1 MQHITPPA
9 SRFSGIIPY
18 LVTPLDEH
26 EHVNTGELARLCRH
40 LIEQG
45 VHGLT
50 PLGSTG
56 EGPYL
61 LEADQRIVVQ
71 AVVEASAGRVPV
83 VPAVFSRSVKGAIQ
97 QVQAFERL
105 GADGVVLTLDSYFPL
120 PQSAVKQYF
129 QTVAGATNL
138 PIILYTNPNFQK
150 VDLGIN
156 LIAELSHDARFVG
169 LKDASGNT
177 GRLLS
182 IAGRCRPGF
191 GIYAASAHLAVSV
204 MLLGGQGLF
213 AGPACVLARENVQLY
228 DLCRAGRWAEAMAL
242 QKVLWRFS
250 EAFAA
255 YNLAACIKAALE
267 HQGFA
272 PGNPLAP
279 QPPLPGEVRQRIGE
293 ILSQVQAEARVLATT
308 PPSARGRA
316 LA

>member
-1 MQHITPPA
+1 MSQPKT
-9 SRFSGIIPY
+9 FSGIIPY
-18 LVTPLDEH
+18 LVTPLNADES
-26 EHVNTGELARLCRH
+26 VNADELKRICQH
-40 LIEQG
+40 LIGQG
-45 VHGLT
+45 VHGFT

-61 LEADQRIVVQ
+61 SESDRQVVVQ
-71 AVVEASAGRVPV
+71 AVVDASAGRVPV
-83 VPAVFSRSVKGAIQ
+83 VPAVFSRTIRGAID
-97 QVQAFERL
+97 QVRAFERL

-120 PQSAVKQYF
+120 AQSAVKEYF
-129 QTVAGATNL
+129 LRVADATEL
-138 PIILYTNPNFQK
+138 PIIIYTNPNFQK
-150 VDLGIN
+150 VDLGID
-156 LIAELSHDARFVG
+156 LIAELSQNPKFAG

-182 IAGRCRPGF
+182 IADRCRPGF

-228 DLCRAGRWAEAMAL
+228 ELCNAGRWEQAMAL

-250 EAFAA
+250 EAFAS
-255 YNLAACIKAALE
+255 YNLAACTKAALE

-279 QPPLPGEVRQRIGE
+279 QPRLSADIKQRIGE
-293 ILSQVQAEARVLATT
+293 ILVQVQREAKAF
-308 PPSARGRA
+308 AA
-316 LA
+316 

>member
-1 MQHITPPA
+1 MAQSHA
-9 SRFSGIIPY
+9 FSGIIPY
-18 LVTPLDEH
+18 LVTPLTDDERIH
-26 EHVNTGELARLCRH
+26 TAELARLCEH
-40 LIEQG
+40 LIGQG

-61 LEADQRIVVQ
+61 LEADQRTVVQ

-83 VPAVFSRSVKGAIQ
+83 VPAVFSRSVKGAIE

-105 GADGVVLTLDSYFPL
+105 GADGIVLTLDSYFPI
-120 PQSAVKQYF
+120 PQPAVKHYF
-129 QTVAGATNL
+129 ETVASATGL

-150 VDLGIN
+150 VDLGIE
-156 LIAELSHDARFVG
+156 LIAELSHNPKFVG

-182 IAGRCRPGF
+182 IADRCRPGF

-213 AGPACVLARENVQLY
+213 AGPACVLARENVRLY
-228 DLCRAGRWAEAMAL
+228 ALCQAGQWTQAMVL

-250 EAFAA
+250 EAFAS
-255 YNLAACIKAALE
+255 YNLAACTKAALE

-272 PGNPLAP
+272 PGQPMAP
-279 QPPLPGEVRQRIGE
+279 QPPLPDEVKRRIGE
-293 ILSQVQAEARVLATT
+293 ILDRVQQQAAAIGVQ
-308 PPSARGRA
+308 
-316 LA
+316 

>member
-1 MQHITPPA
+1 MTQTQ
-9 SRFSGIIPY
+9 RFSGIIPY
-18 LVTPLDEH
+18 LVTPLTADERINTH
-26 EHVNTGELARLCRH
+26 ELTRLCEH
-40 LIEQG
+40 LIGEG

-61 LEADQRIVVQ
+61 PEADQRTVVQ

-83 VPAVFSRSVKGAIQ
+83 VPAVFSRSVKGAIA

-105 GADGVVLTLDSYFPL
+105 GADGIVLTLDSYFPL
-120 PQSAVKQYF
+120 PQAAVKDYF
-129 QTVAGATNL
+129 LRVAQATDL
-138 PIILYTNPNFQK
+138 PIIIYTNPNFQK
-150 VDLGIN
+150 VDLGID
-156 LIAELSHDARFVG
+156 LIAELSQHEKFVG

-182 IAGRCRPGF
+182 IADRCRPGF

-204 MLLGGQGLF
+204 MLLGGDGLF
-213 AGPACVLARENVQLY
+213 AGPACVLARENVRLY
-228 DLCRAGRWAEAMAL
+228 DWCRAGRWTQAMAL

-255 YNLAACIKAALE
+255 YNLAACVKAALE

-272 PGNPLAP
+272 PGNPIAP
-279 QPPLPGEVRQRIGE
+279 QPPLPADVKRRIGE
-293 ILSQVQAEARVLATT
+293 ILDVVQREAA
-308 PPSARGRA
+308 A
-316 LA
+316 LAAS

>member
-1 MQHITPPA
+1 MSQA
-9 SRFSGIIPY
+9 RQFAGIFPY
-18 LVTPLDEH
+18 LVTPLNADESI
-26 EHVNTGELARLCRH
+26 NAAELARLCRH
-40 LIEQG
+40 LIDQG
-45 VHGLT
+45 VHGFT

-61 LEADQRIVVQ
+61 SESDRLVVVR

-83 VPAVFSRSVKGAIQ
+83 VPAVFSRSTRGAIE
-97 QVQAFERL
+97 QVRAFERL

-120 PQSAVKQYF
+120 AQADVKDYF
-129 QTVAGATNL
+129 LRVADATEL

-150 VDLGIN
+150 VDLGID
-156 LIAELSHDARFVG
+156 LIAELSQDEKFAG
-169 LKDASGNT
+169 IKDASGNT

-228 DLCRAGRWAEAMAL
+228 ELCRAGRWEQAMAL
-242 QKVLWRFS
+242 QKVLWCFS

-255 YNLAACIKAALE
+255 YNLAACTKAALE

-272 PGNPLAP
+272 PGKPLAP
-279 QPPLPGEVRQRIGE
+279 QPQLSADVRQRIGE
-293 ILSQVQAEARVLATT
+293 ILAQVQADAKAIGVA
-308 PPSARGRA
+308 
-316 LA
+316 